1 MSPSLRALHALVP
14 DAICEG
20 GWGGGKAGGASGGGA
35 AAVTGTAFPPPPPP
49 SPEQVQV
56 VIPRRV
62 HVCKTGREEVPFKYL
77 CWFCYRTQLPRDVVF
92 IGDDE
97 GPAAEHDAD

>member
-1 MSPSLRALHALVP
+1 M
-14 DAICEG
+14 
-20 GWGGGKAGGASGGGA
+20 
-35 AAVTGTAFPPPPPP
+35 
-49 SPEQVQV
+49 QV

-92 IGDDE
+92 IDDDE